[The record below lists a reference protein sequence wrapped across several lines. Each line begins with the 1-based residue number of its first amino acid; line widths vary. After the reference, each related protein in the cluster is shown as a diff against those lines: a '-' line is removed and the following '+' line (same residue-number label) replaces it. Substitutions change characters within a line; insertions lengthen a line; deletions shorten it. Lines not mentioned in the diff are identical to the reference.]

1 MTPRHLAIALFVAVA
16 FGMAFVLEG
25 YTLYRFTLAGAFAI
39 AILGI
44 NLLTGLSGQF
54 SIGHSA
60 FFAVGAYA
68 MALTMQDA
76 GLGPYVGLLAAGMA
90 AFVAGFLFGWPALR
104 LSLVHLALATWALAV
119 AVPQILKSRHLGPL
133 TGGVQG
139 IYLDR
144 PAPPFG
150 LTLSDDQWWHLVT
163 LVVLLLLL
171 WLAGNL
177 MQGRVGR
184 ALKAI
189 RDNDIAAASMGINVP
204 IYKTVIFGVS
214 AAYAGVA
221 GGVVALLTDYIAPDS
236 YTLFFAIMLLV
247 GAVAGGLNSVWG
259 AVFGGL
265 LVQFLPDLSAS
276 TSAALSLPVQG
287 VILILIVYLLPA
299 GFAGA
304 VMRWLPLLGPRRR
317 LPPPGPA
324 QSPRRR
330 QAR

>member
-1 MTPRHLAIALFVAVA
+1 MTPRQLAIALFVAIA
-16 FGMAFVLEG
+16 CGMAFVLEG
-25 YTLYRFTLAGAFAI
+25 YTLYRFTLAGAYAI

-76 GLGPYVGLLAAGMA
+76 GLGPYVGLLAAGGT
-90 AFVAGFLFGWPALR
+90 AFVVGFLFGWPALR

-119 AVPQILKSRHLGPL
+119 AVPQILKSRHLEPL

-144 PAPPFG
+144 PSAPFG
-150 LTLSDDQWWHLVT
+150 LALSDDQWWHLVT
-163 LVVLLLLL
+163 LVVLLLLM

-177 MQGRVGR
+177 MRGRIGR

-189 RDNDIAAASMGINVP
+189 RENDMAAAPMGINVAV
-204 IYKTVIFGVS
+204 YKTTIFGVS

-221 GGVVALLTDYIAPDS
+221 GGIVALLTDYIAPDS

-247 GAVAGGLNSVWG
+247 GAVAGGLHSVWG

-276 TSAALSLPVQG
+276 TSAALSLPAQG

-299 GFAGA
+299 GLAGA
-304 VMRWLPLLGPRRR
+304 VSRWAPFLVS
-317 LPPPGPA
+317 PGA
-324 QSPRRR
+324 TRTRGR
-330 QAR
+330 ALK

>member
-1 MTPRHLAIALFVAVA
+1 MTPRQLAIVLFVAVA

-25 YTLYRFTLAGAFAI
+25 YTLYRFTLAGAYAI

-76 GLGPYVGLLAAGMA
+76 GLGPYVGLLAAGAA

-119 AVPQILKSRHLGPL
+119 AVPQILKSRHLEPL

-144 PAPPFG
+144 PSAPFG
-150 LTLSDDQWWHLVT
+150 LALSDDQWWHLVT
-163 LVVLLLLL
+163 LVVLLLLI

-189 RDNDIAAASMGINVP
+189 RDNEIAAAPMGVNVT
-204 IYKTVIFGVS
+204 IYKTTIFGVS

-221 GGVVALLTDYIAPDS
+221 GGIVALLTDYIAPDS

-276 TSAALSLPVQG
+276 TSAALSLPAQG
-287 VILILIVYLLPA
+287 IILILIVYLLPK
-299 GFAGA
+299 GVAGA
-304 VMRWLPLLGPRRR
+304 VGRWAPFLVS
-317 LPPPGPA
+317 PGA
-324 QSPRRR
+324 TRTRDRASK
-330 QAR
+330 

>member
-1 MTPRHLAIALFVAVA
+1 MTSRRLAIALFVVLTAA
-16 FGMAFVLEG
+16 MAFMLEG
-25 YTLYRFTLAGAFAI
+25 YTLYRFTLAGAYAV

-76 GLGPYVGLLAAGMA
+76 GLGPYLGLLAAGAA
-90 AFVAGFLFGWPALR
+90 AFAAGFLFGWPALR

-119 AVPQILKSRHLGPL
+119 AVPQILKSRHLEPL

-144 PAPPFG
+144 PPAPLG
-150 LTLSDDQWWHLVT
+150 LALSDDQWWHLVT
-163 LVVLLLLL
+163 LAVLLVMI

-177 MQGRVGR
+177 MRSRVGR
-184 ALKAI
+184 ALRAI
-189 RDNDIAAASMGINVP
+189 RDNDTAAAAMGVNVAV
-204 IYKTVIFGVS
+204 YKATIFGIS

-221 GGVVALLTDYIAPDS
+221 GGLVALLTDYIAPDS

-247 GAVAGGLNSVWG
+247 GAVAGGLTSVWG

-276 TSAALSLPVQG
+276 TSAVLSLPAQG
-287 VILILIVYLLPA
+287 IILILIVYLLPA
-299 GFAGA
+299 GLAGA
-304 VMRWLPLLGPRRR
+304 VVRR
-317 LPPPGPA
+317 LPRLD
-324 QSPRRR
+324 PRHRR
-330 QAR
+330 GRGW